1 VNETEMGIPILPYD
15 DSNVVDLPLRVTR
28 KDGKILQQMIKS
40 SYTANNATLGFHT
53 TYSVPYVALLQIRRS
68 AVGSQRRA
76 MLTQRERE
84 RERYIIK

>member
-15 DSNVVDLPLRVTR
+15 DSNVVDLPLCMTW
-28 KDGKILQQMIKS
+28 KDGKVLQQMIES
-40 SYTANNATLGFHT
+40 SYTASNATIGFHT

-76 MLTQRERE
+76 IVDPQRERE
-84 RERYIIK
+84 RDRQTL